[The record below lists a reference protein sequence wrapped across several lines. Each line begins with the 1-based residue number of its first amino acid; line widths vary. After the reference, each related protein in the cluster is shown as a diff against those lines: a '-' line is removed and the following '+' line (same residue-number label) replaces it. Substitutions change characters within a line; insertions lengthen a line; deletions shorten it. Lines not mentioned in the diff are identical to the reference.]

1 MHTLSLHGT
10 LGVPNAKS
18 LWQQMLTTKVTE
30 SIANMNNV
38 EFSLIMVNDI
48 QKMWIG
54 LKNVRRIGRT
64 IMKTKGVS

>member
-10 LGVPNAKS
+10 LGVPNAQS

-30 SIANMNNV
+30 SIANMNNG

-54 LKNVRRIGRT
+54 LENVRRIGIT